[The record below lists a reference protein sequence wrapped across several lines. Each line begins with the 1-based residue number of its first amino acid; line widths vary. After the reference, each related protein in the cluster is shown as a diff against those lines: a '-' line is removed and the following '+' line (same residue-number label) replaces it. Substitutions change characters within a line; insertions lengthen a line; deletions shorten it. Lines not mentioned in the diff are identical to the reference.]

1 MAKLHVLLVP
11 SWYPTPTRPLS
22 GIFFREQ
29 AIALKKAGFD
39 VGVVAPIL
47 RSVRYGL
54 TKDSIFSKEIWVDD
68 CGVRTLSC
76 ELLAYPKLRR
86 LNMMRWLGAGRRLFE
101 VYIRR
106 YGKPDII
113 HAHSIL
119 HAGVLA
125 KIILKEYGIP
135 YVITEH
141 SSAFARGLINH
152 WQSKLIKKSISS
164 ASCMIAVSK
173 DFARLLQE
181 TYPSSKAGDWKYV
194 PNLVDISKF
203 KYENLDTNNGTS
215 DEFVFF
221 TAAFLTKKKGINYLI
236 EAMAEKFR
244 GGAVRLWIAGD
255 GEERVALERLA
266 RERGIDNQIEFLG
279 NLGRKEISRR
289 MSLCDAFVLPSLYET
304 FGVVLIEALASGKPV
319 VATKC
324 GGPESIVTPECG
336 YLVSPADSNQLAEAM
351 AMIMRDKNS
360 FSAES
365 IRRSCVDRFS
375 EDAVV
380 SELSNLYSKV
390 LRE

>member
-1 MAKLHVLLVP
+1 MAKPHVLLVP

-29 AIALKKAGFD
+29 AIALRKAGFD

-47 RSVRYGL
+47 RSARYGL
-54 TKDSIFSKEIWVDD
+54 TKDSVFSKEIWADD
-68 CGVRTLSC
+68 CGVRTLWC
-76 ELLAYPKLRR
+76 ELVAYPKLRR

-101 VYIRR
+101 MYVRR
-106 YGKPDII
+106 YGRPDIV
-113 HAHSIL
+113 HVHSIL
-119 HAGVLA
+119 YAGVLA

-141 SSAFARGLINH
+141 STAFARGLINH
-152 WQSKLIKKSISS
+152 WQSKLIKDSVDS

-181 TYPSSKAGDWKYV
+181 SYPSTKAGDWKFV
-194 PNLVDISKF
+194 PNLVDISNF
-203 KYENLDTNNGTS
+203 KYEYLDTSNRALN
-215 DEFVFF
+215 EFVFF

-236 EAMAEKFR
+236 EAMAEKFQ
-244 GGAVRLWIAGD
+244 GSAVRLWIAGD
-255 GEERVALERLA
+255 GEERAALERLA
-266 RERGIDNQIEFLG
+266 QKNNIDSQIEFLG

-319 VATKC
+319 VATRC

-336 YLVSPADSNQLAEAM
+336 YLVPPADSNQLAEAM
-351 AMIMRDKNS
+351 TMIIRDKGL

-380 SELSNLYSKV
+380 SELRNLYSKV